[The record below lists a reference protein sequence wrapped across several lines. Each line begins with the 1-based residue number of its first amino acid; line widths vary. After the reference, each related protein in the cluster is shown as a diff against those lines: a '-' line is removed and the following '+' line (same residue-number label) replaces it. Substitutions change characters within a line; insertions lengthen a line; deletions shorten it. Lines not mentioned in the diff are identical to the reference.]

1 MDKGFKYL
9 LINAKY
15 KPPDFIVISIPSPL
29 TILFSI
35 YQTKS
40 FCSQAK
46 TINFKLIVGLK

>member
-1 MDKGFKYL
+1 MDKGCKYL
-9 LINAKY
+9 LIDAKY
-15 KPPDFIVISIPSPL
+15 KPPDSIFISVPIPL

-46 TINFKLIVGLK
+46 TINLKLIVGLK